1 MKKMLIII
9 ACITLGILSSI
20 SATADDEIKFT
31 LSAEKPENNSA
42 EVILVCD
49 RNTGVSE
56 GEFNILYNSSIIS
69 LSGYDF
75 AVDGFS
81 TEEFADEGRMN
92 VKFSKTD
99 NDLSA
104 GGKICSLMFDIKN
117 SDEKLAG
124 VTIEFTSLKDSDGNE
139 LSRLVESC
147 EISIPDGIEENTIK
161 NSKSDRDIYDDNS
174 EFKTDENGSVN
185 KSENTDNEADDAIS
199 RSIEDENDITEI
211 ILLII
216 GGVMIV
222 AGVSVLIVNFKA
234 RNKK

>member
-1 MKKMLIII
+1 MKKFFVIIT
-9 ACITLGILSSI
+9 CITLSLLSSI
-20 SATADDEIKFT
+20 SAFAEDEIRFT
-31 LSAEKPENNSA
+31 LSAEKPENNTA
-42 EVILVCD
+42 EVVLVCD
-49 RNTGVSE
+49 RNPGISE

-75 AVDGFS
+75 AIDGFS

-124 VTIEFTSLKDSDGNE
+124 VTIEFASLKDNDGNE

-147 EISIPDGIEENTIK
+147 EISIPDGIEENTDESSNP
-161 NSKSDRDIYDDNS
+161 NSDINEDN
-174 EFKTDENGSVN
+174 T
-185 KSENTDNEADDAIS
+185 KSETDQETESKNTDSEADEAIS
-199 RSIEDENDITEI
+199 NSVEGENDIAGTV
-211 ILLII
+211 LLII
-216 GGVMIV
+216 GGIMIV
-222 AGVSVLIVNFKA
+222 VGLSVLFLNFKA

>member
-1 MKKMLIII
+1 MKKIFAIITF
-9 ACITLGILSSI
+9 ITLSI
-20 SATADDEIKFT
+20 SSSFSALADDEIRFT
-31 LSAEKPENNSA
+31 LSAEKPENNTA
-42 EVILVCD
+42 EVVLVCD
-49 RNTGVSE
+49 RNPGISE

-75 AVDGFS
+75 AIDGFS

-92 VKFSKTD
+92 VKFSKSD

-124 VTIEFTSLKDSDGNE
+124 VTIEFASLKDSDGNE

-147 EISIPDGIEENTIK
+147 EISIPDGIEENSDESSD
-161 NSKSDRDIYDDNS
+161 SKSDINEDNAKSETDDKLT
-174 EFKTDENGSVN
+174 E
-185 KSENTDNEADDAIS
+185 SENTDSEADEAIS
-199 RSIEDENDITEI
+199 NSVEGESDIAGTV
-211 ILLII
+211 LLII
-216 GGVMIV
+216 GGIMIV
-222 AGVSVLIVNFKA
+222 VGLSVLFLNFKA

>member
-1 MKKMLIII
+1 MKKFFVIIT
-9 ACITLGILSSI
+9 CITLSLLSSI
-20 SATADDEIKFT
+20 SAFAEDEIRFT
-31 LSAEKPENNSA
+31 LSAEKPENNTA
-42 EVILVCD
+42 EVVLVCD
-49 RNTGVSE
+49 RNPGISE

-75 AVDGFS
+75 AIDGFS

-124 VTIEFTSLKDSDGNE
+124 VTIEFASLKDNDGNE

-147 EISIPDGIEENTIK
+147 EISIPDGIEK
-161 NSKSDRDIYDDNS
+161 N
-174 EFKTDENGSVN
+174 TDESSNTNSDVN
-185 KSENTDNEADDAIS
+185 EDNTKSETDKETEAENTDSEADEA
-199 RSIEDENDITEI
+199 
-211 ILLII
+211 
-216 GGVMIV
+216 V
-222 AGVSVLIVNFKA
+222 
-234 RNKK
+234 

>member
-1 MKKMLIII
+1 MKKIFAIITF
-9 ACITLGILSSI
+9 ITLSILSSF
-20 SATADDEIKFT
+20 SALADDEIRFT
-31 LSAEKPENNSA
+31 LSAEKPENNTA
-42 EVILVCD
+42 EVVLVCD
-49 RNTGVSE
+49 RNPGISE

-75 AVDGFS
+75 AIDGFS

-92 VKFSKTD
+92 VKFSKSD

-124 VTIEFTSLKDSDGNE
+124 VTIEFASLKDSDGNE

-147 EISIPDGIEENTIK
+147 EISIPDGIEENSDESSD
-161 NSKSDRDIYDDNS
+161 SKSDINEDNAKSETDDKLT
-174 EFKTDENGSVN
+174 E
-185 KSENTDNEADDAIS
+185 SENTDSEADEAIS
-199 RSIEDENDITEI
+199 NSVEGESDIAGTV
-211 ILLII
+211 LLII
-216 GGVMIV
+216 GGIMIV
-222 AGVSVLIVNFKA
+222 VGLSVLFLNFKA

>member
-1 MKKMLIII
+1 MKKFFVIIT
-9 ACITLGILSSI
+9 CITLSLLSSI
-20 SATADDEIKFT
+20 SAFAEDEIRFT
-31 LSAEKPENNSA
+31 LSAEKPENNTA
-42 EVILVCD
+42 EVVLVCD
-49 RNTGVSE
+49 RNPGISE

-75 AVDGFS
+75 AIDGFS

-124 VTIEFTSLKDSDGNE
+124 VTIEFASLKDNDGNE

-147 EISIPDGIEENTIK
+147 EISIPDGIEENSDESSNP
-161 NSKSDRDIYDDNS
+161 NSDVNEDNTKS
-174 EFKTDENGSVN
+174 ETDKETE
-185 KSENTDNEADDAIS
+185 SENTDSEADEAIS
-199 RSIEDENDITEI
+199 NSVEGENDIAGTV
-211 ILLII
+211 LLII
-216 GGVMIV
+216 GGIMIV
-222 AGVSVLIVNFKA
+222 VGLSVLFLNFKA

>member
-1 MKKMLIII
+1 MKKFFVIIT
-9 ACITLGILSSI
+9 CITLSLLSSI
-20 SATADDEIKFT
+20 FAFAEDEIRFT
-31 LSAEKPENNSA
+31 LSAEKPENNTA
-42 EVILVCD
+42 EVVLVCD
-49 RNTGVSE
+49 RNPGISE
-56 GEFNILYNSSIIS
+56 SEFNILYNSSIIS

-75 AVDGFS
+75 AIDGFS

-124 VTIEFTSLKDSDGNE
+124 VTIEFASLKDNDGNE

-147 EISIPDGIEENTIK
+147 EISIPDGIEENTDESSNP
-161 NSKSDRDIYDDNS
+161 NSDTNEDKTKSEIDK
-174 EFKTDENGSVN
+174 ETE
-185 KSENTDNEADDAIS
+185 SENTGSEADEAIS
-199 RSIEDENDITEI
+199 NSVEGENDIAGTV
-211 ILLII
+211 LLII
-216 GGVMIV
+216 GGIMIV
-222 AGVSVLIVNFKA
+222 VGLSVLFLNFKA

>member
-1 MKKMLIII
+1 MKKIFAIITF
-9 ACITLGILSSI
+9 ITLSI
-20 SATADDEIKFT
+20 SSSFSALADDEIRFT
-31 LSAEKPENNSA
+31 LSAEKPENNTA
-42 EVILVCD
+42 EVVLVCD
-49 RNTGVSE
+49 RNPGISE

-75 AVDGFS
+75 AIDGFS

-92 VKFSKTD
+92 VKFSKSD

-124 VTIEFTSLKDSDGNE
+124 VTIEFASLKDSDGNE

-147 EISIPDGIEENTIK
+147 EISIPDGIEEN
-161 NSKSDRDIYDDNS
+161 SDESSDPKSDINEDNAKSESDDKLT
-174 EFKTDENGSVN
+174 E
-185 KSENTDNEADDAIS
+185 SENTDSEADEAIS
-199 RSIEDENDITEI
+199 NSVEGESDIAGTV
-211 ILLII
+211 LLII
-216 GGVMIV
+216 GGIMIV
-222 AGVSVLIVNFKA
+222 VGLSVLFLNFKA

>member
-1 MKKMLIII
+1 MKKIFAIITF
-9 ACITLGILSSI
+9 ITLSILSSF
-20 SATADDEIKFT
+20 SALAVNEIRFT
-31 LSAEKPENNSA
+31 LSAEKPENNTA
-42 EVILVCD
+42 EVVLVCD
-49 RNTGVSE
+49 RNPGISE

-75 AVDGFS
+75 AIDGFS

-92 VKFSKTD
+92 VKFSKSD

-124 VTIEFTSLKDSDGNE
+124 VTIEFASLKDSDGNE

-147 EISIPDGIEENTIK
+147 EISIPDGIEENSDESSD
-161 NSKSDRDIYDDNS
+161 SKSDINEDNAKSETDDKLT
-174 EFKTDENGSVN
+174 E
-185 KSENTDNEADDAIS
+185 SENTDSEADEAIS
-199 RSIEDENDITEI
+199 NSVEGESDIAGTV
-211 ILLII
+211 LLII
-216 GGVMIV
+216 GGIMIV
-222 AGVSVLIVNFKA
+222 VGLSVLFLNFKA

>member
-1 MKKMLIII
+1 MKKFFVIIT
-9 ACITLGILSSI
+9 CITLSLLSSL
-20 SATADDEIKFT
+20 SAFAEDEIRFT
-31 LSAEKPENNSA
+31 LSAEKPENNTA
-42 EVILVCD
+42 EVVLVCD
-49 RNTGVSE
+49 RNPGISE

-75 AVDGFS
+75 AIDGFS

-124 VTIEFTSLKDSDGNE
+124 VTIEFASLKDNDGNE

-147 EISIPDGIEENTIK
+147 EISIPDGIEENTDESSNT
-161 NSKSDRDIYDDNS
+161 NSDTNEDNTKSEIDKETEAENTNS
-174 EFKTDENGSVN
+174 EADEALSNSV
-185 KSENTDNEADDAIS
+185 EG
-199 RSIEDENDITEI
+199 ENDIAGTV
-211 ILLII
+211 LLII
-216 GGVMIV
+216 GGIMIV
-222 AGVSVLIVNFKA
+222 VGLSVLFLNFKA